1 MHKQIG
7 LYGLGVMGQSLARNI
22 ANKGFSISVF
32 NIETDVTKACCQ
44 KYPLLHGYENIADFV
59 DSLEKPRK
67 ILLMVTA
74 GKVVDSVISSLVP
87 LLSQGDILMDCGI
100 LSSLIQN
107 VGSRN

>member
-67 ILLMVTA
+67 DVYKRQIYTTERA
-74 GKVVDSVISSLVP
+74 GMIKFMK
-87 LLSQGDILMDCGI
+87 QGV
-100 LSSLIQN
+100 LIK
-107 VGSRN
+107 GL

>member
-44 KYPLLHGYENIADFV
+44 KYPLLPVSYTH
-59 DSLEKPRK
+59 LTLP
-67 ILLMVTA
+67 TT
-74 GKVVDSVISSLVP
+74 
-87 LLSQGDILMDCGI
+87 
-100 LSSLIQN
+100 
-107 VGSRN
+107 SRV